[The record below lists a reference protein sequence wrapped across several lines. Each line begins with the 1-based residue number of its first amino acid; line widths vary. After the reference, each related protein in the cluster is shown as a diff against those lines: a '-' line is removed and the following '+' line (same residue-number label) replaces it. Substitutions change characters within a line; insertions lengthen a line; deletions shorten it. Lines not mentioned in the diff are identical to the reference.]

1 MSTSEG
7 ACKEEWGR
15 CMGSIW
21 DACMFLSENSGSSI
35 RNTSWETFLRSPSKN
50 FECLASERPTCLISA
65 GDGME
70 GAMLSSSNGI
80 FQAITNTGRRRN
92 QLPCRRILHINLS
105 LSTHVPSSLQSF
117 GFTVSPSSAHTS
129 LSCFL
134 SSLLPSS
141 FSSSSS
147 SFLYV
152 PTLSLTQTVDQHLCC
167 CCCCCWGFFV
177 VLLTRS
183 TNKAPKKKRSFC
195 RKKQLLLETGDG
207 AKHED
212 EEESNKRRRRRSQQ
226 QQ

>member
-15 CMGSIW
+15 SMGSRW

-35 RNTSWETFLRSPSKN
+35 RNTSWETFLRNPSKN

-70 GAMLSSSNGI
+70 GAMLSSSSSI

-105 LSTHVPSSLQSF
+105 LSPHIPSSLQSF

-134 SSLLPSS
+134 SSLLPP
-141 FSSSSS
+141 SSSSS

-152 PTLSLTQTVDQHLCC
+152 PTLSLTQTGDEHLCC
-167 CCCCCWGFFV
+167 CCCSGFFV
-177 VLLTRS
+177 VLLTQS

-207 AKHED
+207 EKQED
-212 EEESNKRRRRRSQQ
+212 EEERNRRRRRRSQQ